1 MPSSTDAVLGP
12 QGRPALP
19 MISSSPF
26 LPLSRGLRQALA
38 DARGQARP
46 DKPSLHTEE
55 TNDEEELGI

>member
-1 MPSSTDAVLGP
+1 
-12 QGRPALP
+12 

-26 LPLSRGLRQALA
+26 LPLLRGLRQALA